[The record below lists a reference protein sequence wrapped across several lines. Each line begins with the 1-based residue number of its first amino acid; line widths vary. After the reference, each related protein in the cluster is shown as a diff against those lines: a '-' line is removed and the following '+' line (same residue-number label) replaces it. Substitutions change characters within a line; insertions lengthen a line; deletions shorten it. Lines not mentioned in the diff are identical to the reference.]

1 MLTNEKVL
9 AAFQKY
15 LASDDVCEVVLTS
28 RGYTV
33 MLWEPHLEEWCD
45 VQYCATPE
53 ALRDALLSACHEYLS
68 FQCLSRGQENPT
80 PEQGAEIQKKCEAIY
95 RLCE

>member
-9 AAFQKY
+9 DVFKDY
-15 LASDDVCEVVLTS
+15 LAADDVCEVVLTS

-33 MLWEPHLEEWCD
+33 MQWEPQQNEWRD

-53 ALRDALLSACHEYLS
+53 DLRDALLSVYNEYLS
-68 FQCLSRGQENPT
+68 YKCLSKGQDEPT
-80 PEQGAEIQKKCEAIY
+80 PEQQEEIRKKCNALY
-95 RLCE
+95 MLCE